1 MPINPVSRLII
12 TQEGGFI
19 HLRNLSPSR
28 LKELQMEILNLGG
41 AEEENIPPRLKSRK
55 KTKAKVAIGI
65 GSLAAI
71 TGLGSTLAASISLN
85 GGDPVEFGQGVAIT
99 AACNGEEDITFT
111 PNSEYLADEGRFVL
125 SSFTLSGINTSVTDQ
140 YTGIGCAGKVLII
153 RAYTDN
159 SEFVDYTDGGDPY
172 LTDPLYFSRER
183 YTDQYGVETGADY
196 KNSAIAIKISDDGTS
211 FENVYS
217 NFDGTDGTDD
227 FWIWDS
233 SVSYGTGSVEISFGG
248 STDSGLNSAAID
260 KFTVESVESINTD
273 DDLADDGADWYA
285 STYGG

>member
-1 MPINPVSRLII
+1 
-12 TQEGGFI
+12 
-19 HLRNLSPSR
+19 
-28 LKELQMEILNLGG
+28 MEILNLGG

-55 KTKAKVAIGI
+55 KTKVKVAVGI

-71 TGLGSTLAASISLN
+71 TGLGSTLAASITLN
-85 GGDPVEFGQGVAIT
+85 GDSPVEFGQGVAIT
-99 AACNGEEDITFT
+99 AACNGDDDITFT
-111 PNSEYLADEGRFVL
+111 PTSEYLPDEGKFVL
-125 SSFTLSGINTSVTDQ
+125 SSFTLSGINTNTTDQ

-172 LTDPLYFSRER
+172 LTDPLNFSREIF
-183 YTDQYGVETGADY
+183 TDEYGVETGVDY

-217 NFDGTDGTDD
+217 NDSYATGD
-227 FWIWDS
+227 FWIGES
-233 SVSYGTGSVEISFGG
+233 SVSYGTGSVSVSFGG

-260 KFTVESVESINTD
+260 KFTVESVESIDTVN
-273 DDLADDGADWYA
+273 DWYA
-285 STYGG
+285 STYAP

>member
-1 MPINPVSRLII
+1 
-12 TQEGGFI
+12 
-19 HLRNLSPSR
+19 
-28 LKELQMEILNLGG
+28 MEILNLGG

-55 KTKAKVAIGI
+55 KTKVKVAVGI

-111 PNSEYLADEGRFVL
+111 PNSEYSPDEGKFLL
-125 SSFTLSGINTSVTDQ
+125 SSFTLSGINTNVTDQ

-159 SEFVDYTDGGDPY
+159 SEFADYAGGNPY

-183 YTDQYGVETGADY
+183 YADEYGVEQWSDY
-196 KNSAIAIKISDDGTS
+196 KNSAIAIKIADDGLS
-211 FENVYS
+211 FTAVYADYDS
-217 NFDGTDGTDD
+217 EEDYRGATKYSTND
-227 FWIWDS
+227 FYLS
-233 SVSYGTGSVEISFGG
+233 SVVAYGLGSATVYLGEEYN
-248 STDSGLNSAAID
+248 SGLNSAAID
-260 KFTVESVESINTD
+260 KFTVESVESINSD
-273 DDLADDGADWYA
+273 IDGNDDGADWYA
-285 STYGG
+285 STY

>member
-1 MPINPVSRLII
+1 V
-12 TQEGGFI
+12 
-19 HLRNLSPSR
+19 
-28 LKELQMEILNLGG
+28 EILNLGG

-55 KTKAKVAIGI
+55 KTKVKVAVGI

-71 TGLGSTLAASISLN
+71 TGLGSTLAASITLN
-85 GGDPVEFGQGVAIT
+85 GDSPVEFGQGVAIT
-99 AACNGEEDITFT
+99 AACNGDDDITFT
-111 PNSEYLADEGRFVL
+111 PTSEYLADEGRFVL

-159 SEFVDYTDGGDPY
+159 SEFVDYTDGGS
-172 LTDPLYFSRER
+172 TSDPLNFSRER
-183 YTDQYGVETGADY
+183 YTDEYGVEYDADY
-196 KNSAIAIKISDDGTS
+196 KNSAIAIKISDGGYG

-217 NFDGTDGTDD
+217 NYDGTDGTND

-260 KFTVESVESINTD
+260 KFTVESVESINSD
-273 DDLADDGADWYA
+273 DDGADDGADWYA
-285 STYGG
+285 TTYGP